1 MTQVT
6 TENGVTENH
15 PIEIKIKTAYLDEHS
30 QPDQH
35 RFAFAYTITIENKSD
50 KAAQL
55 ISRHWIITDANNVIQ
70 EAQGMGVVGQQP
82 RILPGDSYTYS
93 SGAVLETQVGTM
105 EGTYQMQ
112 SDTGE
117 NFNVPIPA
125 FSLTRP
131 HALH

>member
-1 MTQVT
+1 MTQVIKDNGA
-6 TENGVTENH
+6 TESH
-15 PIEIKIKTAYLDEHS
+15 QIEIKVKTCYLDEHS
-30 QPDQH
+30 QPDQKC
-35 RFAFAYTITIENKSD
+35 FAFAYTITIENNSD
-50 KAAQL
+50 KPAQL
-55 ISRHWIITDANNVIQ
+55 LSRHWIITDANDAIQ

-82 RILPGDSYTYS
+82 HILPGDSYTYS
-93 SGAVLETQVGTM
+93 SGAILETQAGTM

-112 SDTGE
+112 SDAGE